1 MKPSK
6 EDLVHREQSTKKPK
20 TRASSAAGNPRSPSA
35 MVFIVL
41 LLVTLAAAGGAS
53 WYLWQQLQLVT
64 QRLDNSNI
72 AQADSVSVL
81 GSLKSELE
89 VSKRSLSDEKNAI
102 SEDITVLKSEI
113 RKLWDV
119 SNKRNKKSIKSNKDN
134 LAALSQAAKKQK
146 SQLASQDK
154 AASVLSLTVSQLQ
167 DELATHK
174 RGNTKLVADLAS
186 LKEQINSLKV
196 ENELLKTSAVEQE
209 QLLQVFKNGKLQQ
222 EVKDLE
228 QAVDAIDAHR
238 RQVNGRLD
246 QMDKELGVLYAK
258 SKS

>member
-6 EDLVHREQSTKKPK
+6 EDLVHREQSAKKSK
-20 TRASSAAGNPRSPSA
+20 ARASSASGNQSSSSVA
-35 MVFIVL
+35 VFTVL

-89 VSKRSLSDEKNAI
+89 VSKRSLSKEKNAI

-146 SQLASQDK
+146 SLLASQGK
-154 AASVLSLTVSQLQ
+154 SASVLSLTVSQLQ
-167 DELATHK
+167 DELDNHK
-174 RGNTKLVADLAS
+174 RGNTKLVADLTL

-209 QLLQVFKNGKLQQ
+209 QLLQLFKNGKLQQ

-238 RQVNGRLD
+238 RQVNSRLD

-258 SKS
+258 PKS